1 MQPQTLLLRQ
11 VHPKW
16 IKDGHVMSLAFRP
29 FPKDDGLLSV
39 YDGDK
44 ITCERSWSHYTQTLG
59 YPSDSV
65 WAVTVAE
72 AAAVALS
79 ARPHPVENFP
89 EHSVIDFTQ
98 HARKQQE
105 AKAKIM
111 AAKAEERGRLY
122 SPPPA

>member
-1 MQPQTLLLRQ
+1 
-11 VHPKW
+11 
-16 IKDGHVMSLAFRP
+16 MSLAFRP

-59 YPSDSV
+59 HLSDSV

-72 AAAVALS
+72 AAAVALP
-79 ARPHPVENFP
+79 ARSHPVENFP